1 MQGRASIRRIGNSIT
16 ARSRVTTCRC
26 RAIRSSSSARS
37 SGIAGSTAVAVLMLG
52 PAPARGVN
60 RKLRGAGMVARET
73 NGHMP
78 KLILIVED
86 DPDVAESVAAV
97 LEAEGYRTDIAANGC
112 EALAHLQKNSQPD
125 LILLDMMMPVMDGWK
140 FREEQRKLPALASI
154 PVVTVTA
161 DGDARG
167 KAAAIQA
174 AGHMAKPVEINRLLD
189 EVERICGLP
198 EA

>member
-1 MQGRASIRRIGNSIT
+1 LR
-16 ARSRVTTCRC
+16 TTLTWR
-26 RAIRSSSSARS
+26 
-37 SGIAGSTAVAVLMLG
+37 
-52 PAPARGVN
+52 
-60 RKLRGAGMVARET
+60 
-73 NGHMP
+73 
-78 KLILIVED
+78 
-86 DPDVAESVAAV
+86 
-97 LEAEGYRTDIAANGC
+97 C
-112 EALAHLQKNSQPD
+112 EALDHLRKNNHPD

-167 KAAAIQA
+167 KAASIQA
-174 AGHMAKPVEINRLLD
+174 AGHIAKPVEIDSLLD